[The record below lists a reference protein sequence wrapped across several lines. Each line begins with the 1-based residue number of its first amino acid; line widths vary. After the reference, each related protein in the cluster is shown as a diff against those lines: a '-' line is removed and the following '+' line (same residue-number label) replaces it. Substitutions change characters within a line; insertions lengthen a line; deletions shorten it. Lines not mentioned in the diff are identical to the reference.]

1 MKRIVTILLVLPI
14 LTLLVLDDANEED
27 IILACDKDVSTSGG
41 GCIDI
46 VEMVDNAV
54 TTIL

>member
-1 MKRIVTILLVLPI
+1 VKRIVTILLVLPI